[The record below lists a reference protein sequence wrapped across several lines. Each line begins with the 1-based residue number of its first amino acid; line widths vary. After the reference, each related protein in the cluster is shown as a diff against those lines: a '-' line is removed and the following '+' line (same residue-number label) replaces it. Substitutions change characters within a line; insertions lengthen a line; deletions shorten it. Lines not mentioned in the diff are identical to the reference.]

1 MSSEI
6 PHGSDCRG
14 QSGRPEAPFVPL
26 PLQGFLYR
34 ALGLT
39 LAMGLE
45 ADKVEVLLLEL
56 LYRTDYSNDFDR
68 EVKAPCSPLWTLGGC
83 GMGTPAVVRRG
94 VPAWPPWPAALPQ
107 PGRLSPQGVIL
118 CFGLCARGQ
127 VKTVLNVLHDFE
139 ERIQE
144 SEQSWQIGA
153 WRVSRPGSTIRP
165 PGAPQ
170 NSALRPQPR
179 LLPGHRKKLPSV
191 SPSAGE
197 GGHWTQAAEGRPLEA
212 ASPGPGQQGAVP
224 QAA

>member
-1 MSSEI
+1 
-6 PHGSDCRG
+6 
-14 QSGRPEAPFVPL
+14 
-26 PLQGFLYR
+26 
-34 ALGLT
+34 
-39 LAMGLE
+39 
-45 ADKVEVLLLEL
+45 
-56 LYRTDYSNDFDR
+56 
-68 EVKAPCSPLWTLGGC
+68 
-83 GMGTPAVVRRG
+83 MGTPVVVGRG
-94 VPAWPPWPAALPQ
+94 IPAWPPWPAALPQ
-107 PGRLSPQGVIL
+107 PGCLSPQGVIL

-212 ASPGPGQQGAVP
+212 ASPGSGQQGAVP
-224 QAA
+224 QAAGAPGSNPLESPMPQGLALTPGPPSPVGLMASNTSSPRAGARQVKI